1 MRIITSLDS
10 TEMINTI
17 YSRFPF
23 KNKAQLLRI
32 ALSKSLK
39 ISNFI
44 NIDFKL
50 SRNGFE
56 INSDTLFAHQIELY
70 LTLISYKYEMNNLMD
85 SSLNDIIT
93 FHIEDGI
100 QIIYDEMKYLKSDI
114 DFIKFLKEN

>member
-1 MRIITSLDS
+1 MRIITSLDC